1 MRRDIWRR
9 IERLEQA
16 AGTSTKPLPDLFFHF
31 TDKQTS
37 TNAIR
42 GWSDGR
48 DWQREPDEAEDNFKA
63 RVVGD
68 LEVAHVRPPFLVMLF
83 DT

>member
-1 MRRDIWRR
+1 MRRDVHRR
-9 IERLEQA
+9 IEKLEQQ
-16 AGTSTKPLPDLFFHF
+16 AGLGAKPLPNLFFHF

-42 GWSDGR
+42 AWSDGR

-68 LEVAHVRPPFLVMLF
+68 LPVAGHSPPFLVFLS
-83 DT
+83 D

>member
-42 GWSDGR
+42 GWSNGR
-48 DWQREPDEAEDNFKA
+48 EWRREPAEAEDNFKA

-68 LEVAHVRPPFLVMLF
+68 LTVAGHRPPFLVFLT
-83 DT
+83 D